1 MGDSGEILDIKIADT
16 LVAGTALAIFTAG
29 ISEGAAV
36 AAAATVTELAG
47 TLGVTVTTE
56 IAAIA
61 GTTLSTAAFAGIE
74 SVTVDLAVTQPV
86 SIALGEQKGGLDLD
100 EAHEAGLYG
109 ALTGGLLGGGGAA
122 VRAAGNAGG
131 WTELLGGVR
140 IPGMAPQVALP
151 GGLAASTD
159 DLGVALRTGRG
170 GGYGAV
176 RQPPPYCKPL
186 DALDRAQGVETTIT
200 KSMLNTGTK
209 ASRRV
214 KPPDWAGETANH
226 TRGHLLAKS
235 LGGDGAAPEN
245 IVIMYDKANNE
256 VMKDLEQE
264 IYKVVD
270 AGHDVQYSAT
280 PVYRNPTDLIPS
292 GVHVTAK
299 GGGLD
304 IDQTIINK

>member
-1 MGDSGEILDIKIADT
+1 M
-16 LVAGTALAIFTAG
+16 
-29 ISEGAAV
+29 
-36 AAAATVTELAG
+36 
-47 TLGVTVTTE
+47 
-56 IAAIA
+56 
-61 GTTLSTAAFAGIE
+61 
-74 SVTVDLAVTQPV
+74 
-86 SIALGEQKGGLDLD
+86 
-100 EAHEAGLYG
+100 
-109 ALTGGLLGGGGAA
+109 
-122 VRAAGNAGG
+122 
-131 WTELLGGVR
+131 
-140 IPGMAPQVALP
+140 
-151 GGLAASTD
+151 
-159 DLGVALRTGRG
+159 ALRTGQ

-186 DALDRAQGVETTIT
+186 DSLGRAQGVETTIT
-200 KSMLNTGTK
+200 KTMLNTGSK

-214 KPPDWAGETANH
+214 KPPGWLGDGADH
-226 TRGHLLAKS
+226 TRGHLLARS

-264 IYKVVD
+264 IYRVVD